1 MKLVDREVVD
11 GTRVTIGRKIHYRN
25 TPDGP
30 VRRTAKSYSA
40 VYTEAGQRRFQGL
53 GTTNKREARRR
64 AIEIQQ
70 RLDAGEQRTPPA
82 RATIAQ
88 LIDRYESFNR
98 DRDLAPKTLA
108 KYKAD
113 LDKLRRFC
121 KESGITRADRFDE
134 AAYARF
140 GAWLRDQVHKQG
152 TNYAPKS
159 NYTTLTVCKQMFKWA
174 WRQRLA
180 PTTSL
185 ASTRLPTA
193 KPRPQPCFTT
203 DQVEAMLDRTDGLTH
218 AAIAILAY
226 TGLRVGELEQLH
238 WADVHQDMGELGML
252 HVHRGG
258 SATTTKDKE
267 ARFVPID
274 PKIRPIL
281 DELPRGDDLVLP
293 DLRARTLLAQIKR
306 LCGELGYGRHYKTH
320 SLRHHFASTC
330 ANSSIPYR
338 MALAWMGHSSSSI
351 LDLYYHL
358 HDAESEAA
366 MLRMAE
372 DRGSR

>member
-1 MKLVDREVVD
+1 MKFVDREVVD
-11 GTRVTIGRKIHYRN
+11 GTTVTIGRKVQYRK
-25 TPDGP
+25 TELGREQR
-30 VRRTAKSYSA
+30 VSQSYSA
-40 VYTEAGQRRFQGL
+40 EYVEAGRRRFQGL
-53 GTTNKREARRR
+53 GTPNKREARRR

-82 RATIAQ
+82 RATIDQ
-88 LIDRYESFNR
+88 LIDRYEAFNR

-108 KYKAD
+108 KYAAD

-121 KESGITRADRFDE
+121 KETGLTRADRFDE

-140 GAWLRDQVHKQG
+140 GAWLREQVHKQG
-152 TNYAPKS
+152 TGYAPKS

-193 KPRPQPCFTT
+193 KPRSQPCFTT
-203 DQVEAMLDRTDGLTH
+203 QQVETMLERAEGLPC

-226 TGLRVGELEQLH
+226 TGLRVGELEQLQ
-238 WADVHQDMGELGML
+238 WADVHLDMGELGMI

-258 SATTTKDKE
+258 SAGVTKDRE
-267 ARFVPID
+267 ARFVPVH
-274 PKIRPIL
+274 PQIRGVL
-281 DELPRGDDLVLP
+281 DELPRVDDLVLP
-293 DLRARTLLAQIKR
+293 ELRARTLLAQIKR
-306 LCGELGYGRHYKTH
+306 LCGELGFGRNYKTH
-320 SLRHHFASTC
+320 SLRHHFASMC
-330 ANSSIPYR
+330 ANSAIPYR
-338 MALAWMGHSSSSI
+338 LALAWMGHSSSSV

-366 MLRMAE
+366 MIRMAE

>member
-1 MKLVDREVVD
+1 MKFVDREVVD
-11 GTRVTIGRKIHYRN
+11 GTAVTIGRKVQYRK
-25 TPDGP
+25 TESGREER
-30 VRRTAKSYSA
+30 VSQSFSA
-40 VYTEAGQRRFQGL
+40 EYVEAGTRRFQGL
-53 GTTNKREARRR
+53 GTPNKREARRR
-64 AIEIQQ
+64 AIEIQR

-82 RATIAQ
+82 RATITQ
-88 LIDRYESFNR
+88 LIDRYEAFNR
-98 DRDLAPKTLA
+98 DRNLAPKTLA
-108 KYKAD
+108 KYAAD

-140 GAWLRDQVHKQG
+140 GAWLREQVHKQG
-152 TNYAPKS
+152 TSYAPKS

-185 ASTRLPTA
+185 ASTRLPSA
-193 KPRPQPCFTT
+193 RARPQPCFTT
-203 DQVEAMLDRTDGLTH
+203 EQVEAMLWRTSGLTH

-226 TGLRVGELEQLH
+226 TGLRIGELEQLH
-238 WADVHQDMGELGML
+238 WADVHLDMGELGML

-258 SATTTKDKE
+258 STETTKDRE

-274 PKIRPIL
+274 PKIRPLL
-281 DELPRGDDLVLP
+281 DGLPRDGELVLP

-366 MLRMAE
+366 MIRMAE

>member
-1 MKLVDREVVD
+1 MKFVDREVVD
-11 GTRVTIGRKIHYRN
+11 GTTVTIGRKVQYRK
-25 TPDGP
+25 TETGREER
-30 VRRTAKSYSA
+30 VSQSYSA
-40 VYTEAGQRRFQGL
+40 EFVEAGTRRFQGL
-53 GTTNKREARRR
+53 GTPNKREARRR

-82 RATIAQ
+82 RATINQ
-88 LIDRYESFNR
+88 LIDRYEAFNS

-108 KYKAD
+108 KYRAD

-121 KESGITRADRFDE
+121 REAGFTRADRFDE
-134 AAYARF
+134 SAYARF
-140 GAWLRDQVHKQG
+140 GAWLREQTHKQG
-152 TNYAPKS
+152 TRYSAKS

-193 KPRPQPCFTT
+193 KPKPQPCFTA
-203 DQVEAMLDRTDGLTH
+203 DQVDRMLERTEGLTH
-218 AAIAILAY
+218 ATIAILAH

-238 WADVHQDMGELGML
+238 WADVHLDMGELGMI

-258 SATTTKDKE
+258 SARTTKDRE
-267 ARFVPID
+267 ARFVPVH
-274 PKIRPIL
+274 PKVRPVL
-281 DELPRGDDLVLP
+281 DALPRDGELVLP
-293 DLRARTLLAQIKR
+293 NLRARTLLARIKR
-306 LCGELGYGRHYKTH
+306 LCGELGYGRSYKTH

-372 DRGSR
+372 DRGGR